1 MAEHDADPTVP
12 IVCSQCDTRTELP
25 IPEVADTIE
34 QHNERLHDG
43 EDVAQVDPEIAEE
56 ITDLVAEDL
65 GLL

>member
-1 MAEHDADPTVP
+1 MAENDADPTVP
-12 IVCSQCDTRTELP
+12 IVCSECGTTTELP
-25 IPEVADTIE
+25 ISEVADTLE

-43 EDVAQVDPEIAEE
+43 AEIAQVDPEIAEE